1 MRGVEARKADYKT
14 ADARSSS
21 PWLTTMR
28 QMPSRLRRLD
38 DALADLPLDEPM
50 LLTELDGFLTG
61 VLVSPDLIMP
71 AEWLQSVWGSDESGV
86 APFDDPADVQW
97 FADAVLARYNEI
109 ARDLGRGKLQPIFDV
124 DERNGDVL
132 WELWIDGFAEAM
144 ALRPEAWASLNASG
158 DADATMALSSMS
170 TLIAIA
176 RNESDLDSMQINAL
190 ADGAPSDIIDGVLRL
205 HATRLRDAGAA
216 TSSPTGARA
225 AKVGRNDPCPC
236 GSGKKSKRCC
246 G

>member
-1 MRGVEARKADYKT
+1 MKQ
-14 ADARSSS
+14 
-21 PWLTTMR
+21 L
-28 QMPSRLRRLD
+28 PSRLRRLD

-61 VLVSPDLIMP
+61 VLVSPELIMP
-71 AEWLQSVWGSDESGV
+71 AEWLQSVWGSDESGT
-86 APFDDPADVQW
+86 APFDDPVDVQW

-109 ARDLGRGKLQPIFDV
+109 VRDLGRGKFQPIFDV

-132 WELWIDGFAEAM
+132 WEMWIDGFAEAM
-144 ALRPEAWASLNASG
+144 ELRPEAWAALNASK
-158 DADATMALSSMS
+158 DADVKTAISSMS

-190 ADGAPSDIIDGVLRL
+190 EDQAPSKIIDGVLQL
-205 HATRLRDAGAA
+205 HAARMQNTG
-216 TSSPTGARA
+216 SSVSPPTGGRA

-236 GSGKKSKRCC
+236 GSGEKSKRCC